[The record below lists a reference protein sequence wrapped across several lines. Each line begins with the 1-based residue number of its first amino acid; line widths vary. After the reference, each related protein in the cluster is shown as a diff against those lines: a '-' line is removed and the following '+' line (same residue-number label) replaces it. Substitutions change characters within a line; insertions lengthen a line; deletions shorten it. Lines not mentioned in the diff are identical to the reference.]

1 MKTKQIQ
8 LQGLYTKTMSNYLT
22 LKNENESCITSIS
35 EMQEKAKKLLQME
48 KEMDILYAECLIFQ
62 DDIKEKA
69 YRAIIVTSK
78 WMSNVNY
85 N

>member
-1 MKTKQIQ
+1 
-8 LQGLYTKTMSNYLT
+8 MSTYLS
-22 LKNENESCITSIS
+22 LKKESENCIGSIP